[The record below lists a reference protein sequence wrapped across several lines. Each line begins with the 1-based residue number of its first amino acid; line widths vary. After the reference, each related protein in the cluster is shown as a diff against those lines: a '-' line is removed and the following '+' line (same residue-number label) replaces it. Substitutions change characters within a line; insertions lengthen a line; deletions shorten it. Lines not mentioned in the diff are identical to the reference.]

1 MTLYLVAVPIGNLR
15 DITLRAIDILREVDF
30 IIAED
35 TRYSLKLLN
44 HLDIK
49 KKLVSYYRPM
59 EVRKAEAIV
68 DMLKT
73 RCAALITDSGTP
85 LISDP
90 GFVLVEKAIENEIEI
105 IALPGP
111 TAFIPVLVASGIDPQ
126 RFVFMGFPPRKKS
139 RLVSLFES
147 MAACRYTLIFYES
160 PRRVENFLRVAHSVL
175 GNRRFCLGKE
185 ISKKHEKMIRGE
197 LGVLDAV
204 LKTET
209 ILGEVVVILE
219 GAVSK
224 MTESE
229 KPEIR
234 SREDLFSFFKTRYGI
249 SKNTIK
255 KALMER

>member
-1 MTLYLVAVPIGNLR
+1 
-15 DITLRAIDILREVDF
+15 
-30 IIAED
+30 
-35 TRYSLKLLN
+35 
-44 HLDIK
+44 
-49 KKLVSYYRPM
+49 
-59 EVRKAEAIV
+59 
-68 DMLKT
+68 
-73 RCAALITDSGTP
+73 
-85 LISDP
+85 
-90 GFVLVEKAIENEIEI
+90 
-105 IALPGP
+105 
-111 TAFIPVLVASGIDPQ
+111 
-126 RFVFMGFPPRKKS
+126 
-139 RLVSLFES
+139 